1 MRNKTELY
9 YDSLIKKRIGE
20 AIREFSDLDEEK
32 LDPEVFANW
41 VQEAERREQEKRSK
55 RIIRVLRKYFLFW
68 RHLYKRK

>member
-41 VQEAERREQEKRSK
+41 EQEKRSK
-55 RIIRVLRKYFLFW
+55 RIIRVLRKYFLF
-68 RHLYKRK
+68 